1 MLLKKSKRSLITMT
15 DEVKSQNEQTGDS
28 GEQTAQT
35 NEQTVQSNSN
45 DTNWKS
51 LHENEV
57 DYNKKL
63 RGKNQ
68 ELQTKLEQFEK
79 TQAESRQKKMEEAGE
94 FKTIIAEKDQT
105 IESLTKKAGEYDN
118 YLNTRKSELLESFSE
133 DDREQF
139 SHLPLT
145 DIEKLSKRLNVSKS
159 NVPNVPEGRDAKLG
173 EFGGYGSYQEW
184 ATKDPKGYEKAN
196 KNITNG
202 DIKIGY
208 L

>member
-1 MLLKKSKRSLITMT
+1 MLLKKSNRSLITMAE
-15 DEVKSQNEQTGDS
+15 EVKNQTEQAGIS
-28 GEQTAQT
+28 GEQPAQT
-35 NEQTVQSNSN
+35 NDQSDQSNTN

-68 ELQTKLEQFEK
+68 ELQAKLEQFEK
-79 TQAESRQKKMEEAGE
+79 NEAASRQKKMEEAGE
-94 FKTIIAEKDQT
+94 FKTIIAEKDQH
-105 IESLTKKAGEYDN
+105 IESLTKKATEYDN

-139 SHLPLT
+139 NHLSLS

-173 EFGGYGSYQEW
+173 EFGGYSSYQEW
-184 ATKDPKGYEKAN
+184 ATKDPAGYQKAN
-196 KNITNG
+196 TSQTSGKM
-202 DIKIGY
+202 KIGY
-208 L
+208 

>member
-1 MLLKKSKRSLITMT
+1 MAE
-15 DEVKSQNEQTGDS
+15 EVKTQNEQTVS
-28 GEQTAQT
+28 PGEQTAQT
-35 NEQTVQSNSN
+35 DQTDQSNAN
-45 DTNWKS
+45 DTDWKA
-51 LHENEV
+51 LHGNEV

-68 ELQTKLEQFEK
+68 TLEAKLEQFEK
-79 TQAESRQKKMEEAGE
+79 DKAASRQKKMEEAGE
-94 FKTIIAEKDQT
+94 FKTILAEKDSE

-139 SHLPLT
+139 SHLPLN

-173 EFGGYGSYQEW
+173 EFGGYSSYQEW
-184 ATKDPKGYEKAN
+184 ATKDPAGYQKAN
-196 KNITNG
+196 TPQTSGK
-202 DIKIGY
+202 IKIGY
-208 L
+208 

>member
-1 MLLKKSKRSLITMT
+1 MT
-15 DEVKSQNEQTGDS
+15 EEVKTQNEQTVS
-28 GEQTAQT
+28 PGEQTAQT
-35 NEQTVQSNSN
+35 KDQTDQSNTN

-68 ELQTKLEQFEK
+68 ELQSKLEQFEK
-79 TQAESRQKKMEEAGE
+79 NEAAARQKKMEEAGE
-94 FKTIIAEKDQT
+94 FKTIIAEKDSE
-105 IESLTKKAGEYDN
+105 IESLKKHKQEFDDYKKS
-118 YLNTRKSELLESFSE
+118 RKDKLLESFSE

-159 NVPNVPEGRDAKLG
+159 NVPNVPEGRDANLG
-173 EFGGYGSYQEW
+173 EFGGYSSYQEW
-184 ATKDPKGYEKAN
+184 ASKDPEGYKNAN
-196 KNITNG
+196 QSPQG
-202 DIKIGY
+202 QGIKIGY
-208 L
+208 GN

>member
-1 MLLKKSKRSLITMT
+1 MT
-15 DEVKSQNEQTGDS
+15 EEVQAQNEQTGDS

-68 ELQTKLEQFEK
+68 ELQSKLEQFEK

-94 FKTIIAEKDQT
+94 FKTIISEKDQT

-139 SHLPLT
+139 SHLSLS

-173 EFGGYGSYQEW
+173 EFGGYSSYEEW
-184 ATKDPKGYEKAN
+184 ATKDPLSYEKSN
-196 KNITNG
+196 NPTTSGKM
-202 DIKIGY
+202 KIGY
-208 L
+208 

>member
-1 MLLKKSKRSLITMT
+1 MAE
-15 DEVKSQNEQTGDS
+15 EVKTQNEQTVS
-28 GEQTAQT
+28 PGEQTAQT
-35 NEQTVQSNSN
+35 NDQADQSNTN

-79 TQAESRQKKMEEAGE
+79 NEAASRQKKMEEAGE
-94 FKTIIAEKDQT
+94 FKTILAEKDSE

-133 DDREQF
+133 DDRDQF
-139 SHLPLT
+139 AHLPLS
-145 DIEKLSKRLNVSKS
+145 DIEKLSKRLNVSTT

-173 EFGGYGSYQEW
+173 EFGGYNSYEEW
-184 ATKDPKGYEKAN
+184 AAKDPEGYKSAN
-196 KNITNG
+196 QSPQG
-202 DIKIGY
+202 QGIKIGY
-208 L
+208 GN

>member
-1 MLLKKSKRSLITMT
+1 MAE
-15 DEVKSQNEQTGDS
+15 EVQNQTEQAGIS

-35 NEQTVQSNSN
+35 NDQADQSNTN

-68 ELQTKLEQFEK
+68 ELQGKLEQFEK
-79 TQAESRQKKMEEAGE
+79 NEAASRQKKMEEAGE
-94 FKTIIAEKDQT
+94 FKTIIAEKDSE

-139 SHLPLT
+139 SHLPLS
-145 DIEKLSKRLNVSKS
+145 DIEKLSKRLNVSTT

-173 EFGGYGSYQEW
+173 EFGGYSSYQEW
-184 ATKDPKGYEKAN
+184 AAKDPSGYEKAN
-196 KNITNG
+196 TPQTSGKM
-202 DIKIGY
+202 KIGY
-208 L
+208 

>member
-1 MLLKKSKRSLITMT
+1 MAE
-15 DEVKSQNEQTGDS
+15 EVQNQTEQAGIS

-35 NEQTVQSNSN
+35 NDQTDQSNTN

-68 ELQTKLEQFEK
+68 ELQSKLEQFEK
-79 TQAESRQKKMEEAGE
+79 NEAAARQKKMEEAGE
-94 FKTIIAEKDQT
+94 FKTIIAEKDSE
-105 IESLTKKAGEYDN
+105 IESLKKHKQDFDDYKKS
-118 YLNTRKSELLESFSE
+118 RKDKLLESFSE

-139 SHLPLT
+139 SHLPLN

-173 EFGGYGSYQEW
+173 EFGGYSSYQEW
-184 ATKDPKGYEKAN
+184 ATKDPAGYQKAN
-196 KNITNG
+196 TPQTSGK
-202 DIKIGY
+202 IKIGY
-208 L
+208 

>member
-1 MLLKKSKRSLITMT
+1 MT
-15 DEVKSQNEQTGDS
+15 EEVQNQTEQAGIS

-35 NEQTVQSNSN
+35 NDQADQSNTN

-68 ELQTKLEQFEK
+68 ELQGKLEQFEK
-79 TQAESRQKKMEEAGE
+79 NEAASRQKKMEEAGE
-94 FKTIIAEKDQT
+94 FKTIIAEKDSE

-139 SHLPLT
+139 SHLSLS

-159 NVPNVPEGRDAKLG
+159 NVPNVPEGRDANLG
-173 EFGGYGSYQEW
+173 EFGGYSSYQEW
-184 ATKDPKGYEKAN
+184 ATKDPSGYEKAN
-196 KNITNG
+196 TPQTSGKM
-202 DIKIGY
+202 KIGY
-208 L
+208 